1 MEKERRG
8 MIVGSGSPL
17 RRRTGGSVEGGAFYS
32 SPNREY
38 SRSTFQVES
47 TSRVVKDSMASL
59 GTVTSTSQIAGDAPL
74 PWPVPKS
81 ELSSDITWTVLA
93 KFFIKASSSA

>member
-1 MEKERRG
+1 MTKTW
-8 MIVGSGSPL
+8 L
-17 RRRTGGSVEGGAFYS
+17 TFYS